1 MIRYLG
7 IVVFLTLVMSHG
19 SVYQIAILA
28 FVVLSHSAI
37 DLYRAYYTQK
47 QPEKNIPQ
55 TPEP

>member
-1 MIRYLG
+1 M
-7 IVVFLTLVMSHG
+7 VFLTLVMSHG